1 MKKKI
6 LIAGIAALLSTT
18 GLMAQGGGFQRKTV
32 EERVKEVKE
41 KLADFKL
48 DAEKSA
54 KTDSAFTV
62 FYKES
67 QKMMEEAM
75 ASGGQV
81 DREAMRANRQKLS
94 DERDAK
100 LKLIFTEEQ
109 FKKWKDEIEPS
120 MRPQRGQRG
129 GGR

>member
-6 LIAGIAALLSTT
+6 IVMGIAALLTST
-18 GLMAQGGGFQRKTV
+18 GLMAQGGFQRKTV

-41 KLADFKL
+41 KLVDFKL
-48 DAEKSA
+48 DADKSA
-54 KTDSAFTV
+54 KTDSAFAT
-62 FYKES
+62 FYRES